1 MVMACCCVTPE
12 NEISVTGDLQNFP
25 RTARVFAVNLE
36 KSECLRSAV
45 GLQLDLTDGKGLVVV
60 LVEDGIAQD
69 YNSVA
74 DDRYQIQPFDRIIK
88 ANGQQGDAQALLDEV
103 RSASSLNLVLERP
116 HAFHVNCRKNG
127 PTLGLE
133 VTFSAEATTL
143 LVVRTNSAKVG
154 EEEVGDVCEVDN
166 NMAETKLI
174 RPGDRIFEVN
184 GVSGPAECL
193 FELIKAHSKL
203 KMLLLRYLHREM

>member
-1 MVMACCCVTPE
+1 
-12 NEISVTGDLQNFP
+12 
-25 RTARVFAVNLE
+25 
-36 KSECLRSAV
+36 
-45 GLQLDLTDGKGLVVV
+45 
-60 LVEDGIAQD
+60 
-69 YNSVA
+69 
-74 DDRYQIQPFDRIIK
+74 
-88 ANGQQGDAQALLDEV
+88 
-103 RSASSLNLVLERP
+103 
-116 HAFHVNCRKNG
+116 
-127 PTLGLE
+127 